1 VERRSFLKKATI
13 ATGVGGATLAV
24 PAMAQTQP
32 SLNWRLVSSFPK
44 SLDNLYGTSEIFA
57 NALRKATDGKFNIKV
72 FAAGEIVPPL
82 QVLDAVQ
89 NGTVEV
95 GHTAGY

>member
-1 VERRSFLKKATI
+1 
-13 ATGVGGATLAV
+13 
-24 PAMAQTQP
+24 M
-32 SLNWRLVSSFPK
+32 
-44 SLDNLYGTSEIFA
+44 

-82 QVLDAVQ
+82 QVQDAVQ

-95 GHTAGY
+95 GHTAGYYSLGRQRVHF